1 MADMP
6 LRLRM
11 CAQRVGGGNEL
22 ARQTGIPRRTLE
34 NYLNGKTEP
43 VPSRL
48 ITIAEAAGADLLWL
62 LAGNGEFKSAS
73 PGGLGRSP
81 KDRLEAMRLIST
93 VLRQAVGQENSHINR
108 QLWTDLQSLAFIH
121 NLSHEAVP
129 AIVGLIV
136 RAYAEG
142 KEQGQA
148 LSPSPV
154 KEA

>member
-1 MADMP
+1 MSEETIADLP

-22 ARQTGIPRRTLE
+22 ARKTGIPRRTLE

-48 ITIAEAAGADLLWL
+48 VSIAEAAGADLLWL
-62 LAGNGEFKSAS
+62 LAGNGEFKPAA
-73 PGGLGRSP
+73 PGSNGGSP

-93 VLRQAVGQENSHINR
+93 VLRQAVGQENANIDR
-108 QLWTDLQSLAFIH
+108 QIWTDLQSLAYIH
-121 NLSHEAVP
+121 SLSHEAVP

-136 RAYAEG
+136 RAY
-142 KEQGQA
+142 KEGQA
-148 LSPSPV
+148 QG
-154 KEA
+154 